1 MRIALLIIVLIDSLG
16 GSIGII
22 LPLFYIYKHRTFPE
36 VWGIKLLG
44 GGPFEK
50 LGIETVIL
58 AGIIFT
64 IISVLKLLSA
74 YWLWNLRMDGAVL
87 EFILLGLSAIFW
99 YGFELPFA
107 PPLGLAQIVLI
118 LLSWS
123 TLH

>member
-16 GSIGII
+16 GSIGIL
-22 LPLFYIYKHRTFPE
+22 LPVYYIYKHRTFPT

-58 AGIIFT
+58 AGLIFT
-64 IISVLKLLSA
+64 VVSILKLLA
-74 YWLWNLRMDGAVL
+74 VYWLWNFRMDGAVL
-87 EFILLGLSAIFW
+87 EFVLLGISAIFW
-99 YGFELPFA
+99 YGFELPFG
-107 PPLGLAQIVLI
+107 PLLGAAQVVF
-118 LLSWS
+118 LLLTWS